1 MFRYPIVANRGVS
14 LEFGEEDLDLVSKMA
29 FDFQLYHLTLNDLH
43 ENLKLR
49 GNDGLMS
56 YTQFHEL
63 FRELGSI
70 RRDDAKLAAIFKSF
84 DRTESG
90 YCDVA
95 ELTCGLS
102 ILCQG

>member
-1 MFRYPIVANRGVS
+1 MFRYPIHDARGVS
-14 LEFGEEDLDLVSKMA
+14 LEYSEEDLALVSKMA
-29 FDFQLYHLTLNDLH
+29 FDFHLYHLTLNDLH
-43 ENLKLR
+43 MNLVIR

-56 YTQFHEL
+56 YAQFHDL
-63 FRELGSI
+63 FRELGSTK
-70 RRDDAKLAAIFKSF
+70 RDDVKLAAIFKSF